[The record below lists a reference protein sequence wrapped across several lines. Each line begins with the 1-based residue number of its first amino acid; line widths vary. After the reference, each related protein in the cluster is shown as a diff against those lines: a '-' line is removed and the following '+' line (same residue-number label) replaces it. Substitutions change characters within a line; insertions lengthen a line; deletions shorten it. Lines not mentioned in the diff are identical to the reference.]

1 MVQFR
6 WGMVTDLVNDYL
18 VPAAHTKKKMITAAV
33 FPGPSLARTMVKQD
47 WGRWKLDAFLP
58 MLYSEFYQAGPEW
71 VQQQTREGVAT
82 VKKPVYSGLF
92 IYNMDEAAFTAS
104 VEAALAA
111 AGIAIFSADALNE
124 GKAKALRRITDQRD
138 KT

>member
-1 MVQFR
+1 
-6 WGMVTDLVNDYL
+6 
-18 VPAAHTKKKMITAAV
+18 
-33 FPGPSLARTMVKQD
+33 MVKQD

-92 IYNMDEAAFTAS
+92 IYNIDEAAFTAS
-104 VEAALAA
+104 VDAALAGGA

-124 GKAKALRRITDQRD
+124 GKAKALRGITDQRD